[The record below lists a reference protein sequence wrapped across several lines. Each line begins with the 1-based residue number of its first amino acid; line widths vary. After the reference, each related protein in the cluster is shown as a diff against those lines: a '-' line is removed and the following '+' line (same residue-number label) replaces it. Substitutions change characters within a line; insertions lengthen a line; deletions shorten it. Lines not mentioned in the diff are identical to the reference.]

1 MDTRVS
7 HLSTDQICDYF
18 ASKGNPVSEA
28 VLQTP
33 EFLDFFIR
41 NVRVDYSCLETYP
54 ATSTKLRTPLVVI
67 GGGLD
72 PGVSINDLEA
82 WKRHTAGYKGGDAE
96 DTKDR
101 RKSWRRSNMS
111 RNSLRSSMNK
121 SITRRL
127 SNAEDMEDTR
137 PSNMRRNSLRSSMNK
152 SITRRGS
159 DAEDMD
165 DRRQSNRRRSTIDDL
180 RSSLRSLNKSLR
192 GSLNHTVTDTEEALQ
207 CNVITKVY
215 QDQGHF
221 YLNEEQVLADLGDFL
236 VNTVNNIQHQVS
248 KTKEDLDREAEV
260 KKHVTDAFE
269 KALGMPMTS
278 ILHDEHFF
286 NALGGSS
293 LDTMV
298 LTAHIQST
306 LSIRVTQDVFLL
318 NPTLNSLTERI
329 VELQRQSSGGPQL
342 DPIELKEGEDG
353 WFPASAGQVRDEGEC
368 IYTFTLDSFA
378 ISHLKTLLL

>member
-82 WKRHTAGYKGGDAE
+82 WKRHVAGYKGGDAE
-96 DTKDR
+96 DTKDKR
-101 RKSWRRSNMS
+101 
-111 RNSLRSSMNK
+111 RSSM
-121 SITRRL
+121 S
-127 SNAEDMEDTR
+127 
-137 PSNMRRNSLRSSMNK
+137 RNSLRSSMNK

-269 KALGMPMTS
+269 KALGMSMTS

>member
-1 MDTRVS
+1 M
-7 HLSTDQICDYF
+7 
-18 ASKGNPVSEA
+18 
-28 VLQTP
+28 
-33 EFLDFFIR
+33 
-41 NVRVDYSCLETYP
+41 
-54 ATSTKLRTPLVVI
+54 
-67 GGGLD
+67 
-72 PGVSINDLEA
+72 
-82 WKRHTAGYKGGDAE
+82 
-96 DTKDR
+96 
-101 RKSWRRSNMS
+101 
-111 RNSLRSSMNK
+111 
-121 SITRRL
+121 
-127 SNAEDMEDTR
+127 
-137 PSNMRRNSLRSSMNK
+137 
-152 SITRRGS
+152 
-159 DAEDMD
+159 
-165 DRRQSNRRRSTIDDL
+165 
-180 RSSLRSLNKSLR
+180 NKSLR
-192 GSLNHTVTDTEEALQ
+192 GSLNHTVTDTEDAQ
-207 CNVITKVY
+207 CNVTTKVY

-236 VNTVNNIQHQVS
+236 VNTVNNIQDQVS

-269 KALGMPMTS
+269 KALGMSMTS

>member
-1 MDTRVS
+1 
-7 HLSTDQICDYF
+7 
-18 ASKGNPVSEA
+18 
-28 VLQTP
+28 
-33 EFLDFFIR
+33 
-41 NVRVDYSCLETYP
+41 
-54 ATSTKLRTPLVVI
+54 
-67 GGGLD
+67 
-72 PGVSINDLEA
+72 
-82 WKRHTAGYKGGDAE
+82 
-96 DTKDR
+96 
-101 RKSWRRSNMS
+101 MS

-207 CNVITKVY
+207 YNVTTKVY

-236 VNTVNNIQHQVS
+236 VNTVNNIQDQVS

-269 KALGMPMTS
+269 KALGMSMTS
-278 ILHDEHFF
+278 ILHDEHSF
-286 NALGGSS
+286 NGLGGSS

-368 IYTFTLDSFA
+368 IYTFTLNSFA

>member
-1 MDTRVS
+1 M
-7 HLSTDQICDYF
+7 
-18 ASKGNPVSEA
+18 
-28 VLQTP
+28 
-33 EFLDFFIR
+33 FIR

-96 DTKDR
+96 DTKD
-101 RKSWRRSNMS
+101 KRRSSMS

-121 SITRRL
+121 SIARRL

-269 KALGMPMTS
+269 KALGMSMTS